1 MWSCGASPQASPSF
15 RTRTIPAGSTNS
27 PCGSSACQARTT
39 CPSSWRAR
47 HCCASALWMRDRA
60 FASSGSCA
68 RLTTRAGR
76 ATGSSSPCSPRA
88 SSRATART
96 LTASCSRARCAK
108 SPCCGTRRSAAAFA
122 MSFWQSTATTGAR
135 TTYPASPGDRP
146 PCRSRAWTSASDW
159 RLRAAC
165 RAGPTPSCSKAA
177 VRNAR
182 RSKCRSCSFWTFRQ
196 R

>member
-1 MWSCGASPQASPSF
+1 MSSCSARHISTFFFIGYTNKTVLRCTIWSATRTMWSCGASPQASPSF

-108 SPCCGTRRSAAAFA
+108 SPCCGTRRSAQHLRCH
-122 MSFWQSTATTGAR
+122 SGSQ
-135 TTYPASPGDRP
+135 P
-146 PCRSRAWTSASDW
+146 P
-159 RLRAAC
+159 LRARGLLTLHRLGTDR
-165 RAGPTPSCSKAA
+165 RADRGHG
-177 VRNAR
+177 R
-182 RSKCRSCSFWTFRQ
+182 RRAIGA
-196 R
+196 